1 MTTKTETKLK
11 SPVELAFV
19 GDAVYEL
26 LVRDYIARRIDTNA
40 HTLHRMAVEYVCAEA
55 QSQAL
60 DKISDLLS
68 DEEKDIARRG
78 KNANKTAVPRN
89 GNPKSYR
96 NATALEALF
105 GYLHLCG
112 EKSRIEELFS
122 WIVDHEE
129 ADKDELK

>member
-1 MTTKTETKLK
+1 MTIESQIKQK

-26 LVRDYIARRIDTNA
+26 LVRDHLARRIDTNA
-40 HTLHRMAVEYVCAEA
+40 ATLHRMAVEYVCADA
-55 QSQAL
+55 QSRAL
-60 DKISDLLS
+60 ECISDLLT
-68 DEEKDIARRG
+68 DAEKDIARRG

-96 NATALEALF
+96 SATSLEALF

-112 EKSRIEELFS
+112 SDGRIRELFDV
-122 WIVDHEE
+122 IVQAQQNTE
-129 ADKDELK
+129 